1 MESNPCDGRAVSR
14 RPFYRDGDDKQI
26 VKVEVG
32 VLYVVIFID
41 NCNNVMEYR
50 STQQLG
56 KASWLAR

>member
-1 MESNPCDGRAVSR
+1 MESNPCDGRAVSQ
-14 RPFYRDGDDKQI
+14 RPFYHDGDDKQI

-50 STQQLG
+50 LMQQLG
-56 KASWLAR
+56 KTSWLAR